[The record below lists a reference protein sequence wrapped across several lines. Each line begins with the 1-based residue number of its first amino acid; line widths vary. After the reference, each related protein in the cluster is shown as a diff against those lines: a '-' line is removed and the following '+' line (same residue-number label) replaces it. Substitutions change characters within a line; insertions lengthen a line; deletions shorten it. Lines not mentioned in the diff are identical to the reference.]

1 MFSQKTNCCLCSCSL
16 SFALPL
22 IFILLAANIPHFLT
36 TAIKFSCVS
45 KKNLSPL
52 FLSLTLVLSLLSMSA
67 QTLKLSQRRDSA
79 LLLFFLSKSP
89 GVQDDCNMDVYH
101 QAPLKVK
108 RVISHWLSHGADR
121 AKILLKFLGC
131 MDNQII
137 SPMVLRCVHFAHVR
151 APTPVS
157 CVHDDL

>member
-1 MFSQKTNCCLCSCSL
+1 MFSQKINCCLCSCSL

-36 TAIKFSCVS
+36 TAMKFSCVS
-45 KKNLSPL
+45 KKICLL
-52 FLSLTLVLSLLSMSA
+52 CFYLSLLFFPCYPC
-67 QTLKLSQRRDSA
+67 QPSQRRDSA
-79 LLLFFLSKSP
+79 LLLFFVSKSP
-89 GVQDDCNMDVYH
+89 GVRDDCNMDVYH

-121 AKILLKFLGC
+121 AKILLKFRGC

-137 SPMVLRCVHFAHVR
+137 SLMVLRWAHFARVR
-151 APTPVS
+151 APTQVS